1 MAKYLAG
8 SPGKEALTL
17 AGSEFTSLLVAPS
30 PAARR
35 EITRIR

>member
-17 AGSEFTSLLVAPS
+17 AGAEFASLLGVPS
-30 PAARR
+30 HAARR